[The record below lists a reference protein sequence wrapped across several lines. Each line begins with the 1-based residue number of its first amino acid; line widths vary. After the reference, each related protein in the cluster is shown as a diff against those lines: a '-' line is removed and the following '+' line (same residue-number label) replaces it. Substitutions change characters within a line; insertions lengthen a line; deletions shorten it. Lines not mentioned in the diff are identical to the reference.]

1 MDQAIASAY
10 LDRIALPRTDQ
21 SDWPGQ
27 LDAEALRRL
36 HRAHLLAVPFEN
48 LAQHLDDVVSLAE
61 PDLIDKIVRR
71 RRGGFCY
78 ELNGAFGLLLE
89 ALGAQVT
96 LLGARVHR
104 DGGFGPPLDHLALL
118 VRLPDGSG
126 PWLVDVGFGDHSVY
140 PLLAGSRVDQDD
152 PEGRFTVLDADPDPD
167 PDSGAGPGAINVFKD
182 GELQYQLEPVERS
195 LSDFGPTCWWQQT
208 SPESGFARRTVCSR
222 LTDNGR
228 ITLSDRVLII
238 TADGVRYERELD
250 GDAAVLEAYQ
260 EHFGLTLG
268 RVPETALGPARAGID
283 RAGIERAG
291 IERAG

>member
-1 MDQAIASAY
+1 MDQATASAY
-10 LDRIALPRTDQ
+10 LDRIARPG
-21 SDWPGQ
+21 SDRSDRRPDRSGR

-36 HRAHLLAVPFEN
+36 HRAHLLTVPFEN

-61 PDLIDKIVRR
+61 PDLIDKIVRS

-89 ALGAQVT
+89 SLGAQVT

-152 PEGRFTVLDADPDPD
+152 PEGRFTVLDADPDPG
-167 PDSGAGPGAINVFKD
+167 SGPGGGAMNVFKD

-222 LTDNGR
+222 LTENGR
-228 ITLSDRVLII
+228 ITLSDRILII
-238 TADGVRYERELD
+238 TADGARQERELV
-250 GDAAVLEAYQ
+250 GDAAVLAAYQ
-260 EHFGLTLG
+260 EHFGLTLD

-283 RAGIERAG
+283 RAGIDRTG
-291 IERAG
+291 